1 MSKSNQFDIPPEEDH
16 LNEVTPSDQRKGWII
31 AAVVF
36 VVLILAGFAVVA
48 LAKSGIFSKEKEP
61 VTTQA
66 YITITQPIP
75 GAVLGVP
82 QPVQINGMGGGLFE
96 GNVVVQ
102 ALDAGGN
109 VLALETTTV
118 NAPDAGSGGEGPWS
132 VEMVIPVKPGTAGRI
147 YAFSTSPADGS
158 VTTSTNVEVTFGRSV
173 KVNTYI
179 EISEPLGNSVLNEST
194 FIVSGSA
201 GGTFEGTV
209 IVQALDAG
217 GNVLAEQPTMID
229 APNAGLGEAGPWSVQ
244 LSVTTEPGTIGK
256 IYAFSPSPADGSIM
270 ASSSVNV
277 TYGEGAAVE
286 SFIKIT
292 EPTEGTVIAG
302 NPVTVI
308 GMGGGLFEGNVVV
321 QALDN
326 NNNVLAE
333 GATIIDSPDAGV
345 GGQGP
350 WTVQLHVTVKPG
362 TPGKIYAFSP
372 SPKDGSLDAS
382 SQVDVLFGEVDTGE
396 EVVKLEDHLWILER
410 YGGEEMLADT
420 RITAEFKDNQVTGTA
435 GCNNYFAS
443 YERTD
448 STLEVGQIGATRMMC
463 SDPEGIMEQES
474 GYLAL
479 LESANTYQI
488 EAGRLKVQN
497 ASGEVVLIYNAAVT
511 GTVTYL
517 QRIALSDDTVVE
529 VKLLD
534 ISIADAEAVTISE
547 QTISNPGQV
556 PIPFELLYDPQVI
569 DPRNTYSVQV
579 RITNG
584 AGELIFINTS
594 AFLVLT
600 QGNPS
605 TVEVIVEPAG

>member
-1 MSKSNQFDIPPEEDH
+1 MSESNQFDIPPEDDS
-16 LNEVTPSDQRKGWII
+16 LNEGTPSDKGKGWII

-36 VVLILAGFAVVA
+36 IVLILAGFAVVA
-48 LAKSGIFSKEKEP
+48 LAKSGIFSNEEEP
-61 VTTQA
+61 VTSQA
-66 YITITQPIP
+66 YITIVQPIP
-75 GAVLGVP
+75 GSVLGVP
-82 QPVQINGMGGGLFE
+82 QPVQISGMGGGLVE

-109 VLALETTTV
+109 VLAQEATIINT
-118 NAPDAGSGGEGPWS
+118 PDAGSGGEGSWS
-132 VEMVIPVKPGTAGRI
+132 VQIVIPVKPGTAGQI

-158 VTTSTNVEVTFGRSV
+158 VTASTNVAVTFGRSV
-173 KVNTYI
+173 EINTYI
-179 EISEPLGNSVLNEST
+179 EISEPLGATVLNEST
-194 FIVSGSA
+194 FTVSGS
-201 GGTFEGTV
+201 GGGLFEGTV
-209 IVQALDAG
+209 VVQALDAG
-217 GNVLAEQPTMID
+217 GNVLAEQPTTIN

-244 LSVTTEPGTIGK
+244 LSVASEPGTIGK

-270 ASSSVNV
+270 AASSVNV

-292 EPTEGTVIAG
+292 EPIDSTVIAG

-308 GMGGGLFEGNVVV
+308 GTGRGLFEGNVVV

-333 GATIIDSPDAGV
+333 EATIIDSPDAGV

-362 TPGKIYAFSP
+362 THGKIYAFSP

-410 YGGEEMLADT
+410 YGGEEVLADT

-435 GCNNYFAS
+435 GCNDYFAS
-443 YERTD
+443 YERSD
-448 STLEVGQIGATRMMC
+448 STLEVGPIGATRMMC

-474 GYLAL
+474 GYMAL
-479 LESANTYQI
+479 LESANIYQI
-488 EAGRLKVQN
+488 EARQLKVQN

-517 QRIALSDDTVVE
+517 QRIALPDDAVVE

-534 ISIADAEAVTISE
+534 ISLADAEAVTISE
-547 QTISNPGQV
+547 QTIANPGQV
-556 PIPFELLYDPQVI
+556 PNPFELLYDPQDI

-584 AGELIFINTS
+584 AGDLIFINTS

-605 TVEVIVEPAG
+605 TVEVTVEPVG

>member
-1 MSKSNQFDIPPEEDH
+1 M
-16 LNEVTPSDQRKGWII
+16 
-31 AAVVF
+31 VF
-36 VVLILAGFAVVA
+36 IVLILAGFAVVA
-48 LAKSGIFSKEKEP
+48 LAKSGIFSKEEEP
-61 VTTQA
+61 VTSQA
-66 YITITQPIP
+66 FITIVQPIP

-82 QPVQINGMGGGLFE
+82 QPVQISGMGGGLFE
-96 GNVVVQ
+96 GTVV
-102 ALDAGGN
+102 
-109 VLALETTTV
+109 
-118 NAPDAGSGGEGPWS
+118 
-132 VEMVIPVKPGTAGRI
+132 
-147 YAFSTSPADGS
+147 
-158 VTTSTNVEVTFGRSV
+158 
-173 KVNTYI
+173 
-179 EISEPLGNSVLNEST
+179 
-194 FIVSGSA
+194 
-201 GGTFEGTV
+201 
-209 IVQALDAG
+209 VQALDAG
-217 GNVLAEQPTMID
+217 GNVLAEQPTMIN

-244 LSVTTEPGTIGK
+244 LSVASEPGTIGK

-270 ASSSVNV
+270 AASSVNV

-292 EPTEGTVIAG
+292 EPTDGTIISG

-333 GATIIDSPDAGV
+333 EAAIIDSPDAGV

-372 SPKDGSLDAS
+372 SPKDGSVDAS

-396 EVVKLEDHLWILER
+396 EVVILEDHLWILER
-410 YGGEEMLADT
+410 YGGQEVLPDT
-420 RITAEFKDNQVTGTA
+420 RITAEFKDNQVIGPA

-448 STLEVGQIGATRMMC
+448 STLEVGPIGATRMMC

-488 EAGRLKVQN
+488 EAGQLKVQN
-497 ASGEVVLIYNAAVT
+497 ASGEVVLIYDAAVT

-517 QRIALSDDTVVE
+517 QRIALPDDAVVE

-534 ISIADAEAVTISE
+534 VSLADAEAVTISE
-547 QTISNPGQV
+547 QTIANPGQV
-556 PIPFELLYDPQVI
+556 PIPFELLYDPQDI
-569 DPRNTYSVQV
+569 DPRNTYSVQA

-584 AGELIFINTS
+584 AGDLIFINTS

-600 QGNPS
+600 QGNPF
-605 TVEVIVEPAG
+605 TVEVIVDPVG

>member
-1 MSKSNQFDIPPEEDH
+1 
-16 LNEVTPSDQRKGWII
+16 
-31 AAVVF
+31 
-36 VVLILAGFAVVA
+36 A
-48 LAKSGIFSKEKEP
+48 LAKSGVFSKEEGP
-61 VTTQA
+61 VPSQA
-66 YITITQPIP
+66 YITIVQPIP

-82 QPVQINGMGGGLFE
+82 QPVQISGTGGGLFE
-96 GNVVVQ
+96 DNVVVQ

-109 VLALETTTV
+109 VLAQEAAII

-132 VEMVIPVKPGTAGRI
+132 VQMVIPVKPGTAGRI
-147 YAFSTSPADGS
+147 YAFSTSPVDSS
-158 VTTSTNVEVTFGRSV
+158 VTTSTNVAVTFGRSV
-173 KVNTYI
+173 EVNTYI
-179 EISEPLGNSVLNEST
+179 EISEPLDNSVLNEST
-194 FIVSGSA
+194 FTVSGSG

-209 IVQALDAG
+209 VVQALDAG
-217 GNVLAEQPTMID
+217 GNVLAEQPTMIN

-244 LSVTTEPGTIGK
+244 LSVTIEPGTIGK

-277 TYGEGAAVE
+277 TYGEGTAVE

-292 EPTEGTVIAG
+292 EPTGGTVIAG

-350 WTVQLHVTVKPG
+350 WTLQLHVAVKPG
-362 TPGKIYAFSP
+362 TPGKIYAFSL

-396 EVVKLEDHLWILER
+396 EVVKLEDHLWILEL
-410 YGGEEMLADT
+410 YGGEEVLT
-420 RITAEFKDNQVTGTA
+420 GTHITAEFKDDQVTGTA

-448 STLEVGQIGATRMMC
+448 STLEVGPIGATRMMC

-479 LESANTYQI
+479 
-488 EAGRLKVQN
+488 
-497 ASGEVVLIYNAAVT
+497 
-511 GTVTYL
+511 
-517 QRIALSDDTVVE
+517 
-529 VKLLD
+529 
-534 ISIADAEAVTISE
+534 
-547 QTISNPGQV
+547 
-556 PIPFELLYDPQVI
+556 
-569 DPRNTYSVQV
+569 
-579 RITNG
+579 
-584 AGELIFINTS
+584 
-594 AFLVLT
+594 
-600 QGNPS
+600 
-605 TVEVIVEPAG
+605 

>member
-1 MSKSNQFDIPPEEDH
+1 MSELNQFELPPEGDQ
-16 LNEVTPSDQRKGWII
+16 LNEGSLSDKRKGWII

-36 VVLILAGFAVVA
+36 IVFMLAAIVVGA
-48 LAKSGIFSKEKEP
+48 LVKSGIFSKDEEP
-61 VTTQA
+61 ATSQA
-66 YITITQPIP
+66 FITIVQPIP
-75 GAVLGVP
+75 EAVLGVP
-82 QPVQINGMGGGLFE
+82 QPVQISGMGGGLFE
-96 GNVVVQ
+96 GKVVVQ

-109 VLALETTTV
+109 VLAQEATTINTS
-118 NAPDAGSGGEGPWS
+118 DAGSGGEGPWS
-132 VEMVIPVKPGTAGRI
+132 LQMVIPVKPGTAGQI
-147 YAFSTSPADGS
+147 YAFSASPVDGNE
-158 VTTSTNVEVTFGRSV
+158 TASTYVAVTFGRSV
-173 KVNTYI
+173 EASTYI
-179 EISEPLGNSVLNEST
+179 EITEPASNSVLNETSFT
-194 FIVSGSA
+194 VSGS
-201 GGTFEGTV
+201 GGGLFEGTV
-209 IVQALDAG
+209 VVQALDAS
-217 GNVLAEQPTMID
+217 GNVLAEQPTMIN

-244 LSVTTEPGTIGK
+244 LSVTVEPGTIGK

-270 ASSSVNV
+270 ASSFVNV
-277 TYGEGAAVE
+277 TYGEGVAVE
-286 SFIKIT
+286 SFIEIA
-292 EPTEGTVIAG
+292 EPKNGTVIPG

-308 GMGGGLFEGNVVV
+308 GIGAGLFEGNVVV

-333 GATIIDSPDAGV
+333 KATIIDSLDADV

-372 SPKDGSLDAS
+372 SPKDGSVNAS

-396 EVVKLEDHLWILER
+396 EVVKLEDHLWILKR
-410 YGGEEMLADT
+410 SGGEEVLAGT
-420 RITAEFKDNQVTGTA
+420 RITAEFKDDQVSGTA

-448 STLEVGQIGATRMMC
+448 STLEVGPIGATRMMC
-463 SDPEGIMEQES
+463 SVPEGIMEQES

-479 LESANTYQI
+479 LESANAYQI
-488 EAGRLKVQN
+488 EAGRLKVHN
-497 ASGEVVLIYNAAVT
+497 DSGEVVLIYDAAVT

-517 QRIALSDDTVVE
+517 QRIPLPDDAVVE

-547 QTISNPGQV
+547 QTIVNPGQV
-556 PIPFELLYDPQVI
+556 PIPFELLYEPYDI

-584 AGELIFINTS
+584 AGDLIFINTS

-605 TVEVIVEPAG
+605 TVDVTVEPID